1 MAPYD
6 IPAGSKYAQVI
17 SRAIKECSCFLLLLT
32 NAAQESTWVAKEVE
46 RAINYRKVIIP
57 VQLEPMT
64 LNDEFEFYIST
75 DQLTRINPEGGNEE
89 ALAQIIAS
97 VGLCVGGID
106 MPEQEENTDDSE
118 VDDNSISN
126 IITLNDEDGN
136 DIQFEFLD
144 LIEYNGAE
152 YVVLYPVDDDGEVVI
167 LKVESLSNDE
177 ESYVSAEDDAVE
189 AVFEIFKKRNKEQ
202 FNFT

>member
-1 MAPYD
+1 MGYVFISYSTQNLSCADTFREIFKEEGIDTWMAPYD

-46 RAINYRKVIIP
+46 
-57 VQLEPMT
+57 
-64 LNDEFEFYIST
+64 
-75 DQLTRINPEGGNEE
+75 
-89 ALAQIIAS
+89 
-97 VGLCVGGID
+97 
-106 MPEQEENTDDSE
+106 
-118 VDDNSISN
+118 
-126 IITLNDEDGN
+126 
-136 DIQFEFLD
+136 
-144 LIEYNGAE
+144 
-152 YVVLYPVDDDGEVVI
+152 
-167 LKVESLSNDE
+167 SLSNDE